1 MKYYPPFKM
10 TVTDI
15 PLLIISAVLSVVGL
29 GLLIY
34 WAKKDGFFKF
44 LRTRH
49 YWSLV
54 LFVAAGILTWGGL
67 ILPVNIEGQSVNSK
81 QWVAL
86 GFSICISGLWWL
98 RYVYSISPNTELVE
112 ETEE

>member
-1 MKYYPPFKM
+1 M
-10 TVTDI
+10 TVQDI
-15 PLLIISAVLSVVGL
+15 PLLITAVLLSLIGL
-29 GLLIY
+29 SLLVY
-34 WAKKDGFFKF
+34 WAYKDGFFRF

-49 YWSLV
+49 YWALV
-54 LFVAAGILTWGGL
+54 LFVLAGILTWGGL
-67 ILPVNIEGQSVNSK
+67 ILPVNIEGEKVSSK

-112 ETEE
+112 TETED